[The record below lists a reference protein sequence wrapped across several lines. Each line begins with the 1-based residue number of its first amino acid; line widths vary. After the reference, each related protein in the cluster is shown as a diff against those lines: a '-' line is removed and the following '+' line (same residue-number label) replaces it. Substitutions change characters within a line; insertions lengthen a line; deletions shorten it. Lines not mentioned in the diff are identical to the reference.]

1 MSLAYEKRLIE
12 HAKTLRKEM
21 TPQERHLWYDFLR
34 AYPLRFQRQKAI
46 GAYIVD
52 FYCHSAKVVV
62 ELDGSQHY
70 EEEGKERD
78 RQRDETLRSY
88 GLTVLRFSNLE
99 IHQQFDAV
107 CEKIHQ
113 VCTAPKTPPSGREV
127 ARRKP

>member
-34 AYPLRFQRQKAI
+34 AYPLRFQRQKVI
-46 GAYIVD
+46 GSYIVD

-78 RQRDETLRSY
+78 RQRDETLRAY
-88 GLTVLRFSNLE
+88 GLTILRFSNLE

-107 CEKIHQ
+107 CGKIHQ
-113 VCTAPKTPPSGREV
+113 VCTERTPPSGREV